1 MNRSTVRLLPQY
13 DCYLLGSRFGRETVV
28 PEIARRRISTY
39 KNGRFEGAVG
49 VPVLLIGGVVSGVWE
64 RQGRGKRV
72 EIHVQPF
79 VRLTPAQRVLLDQ
92 AAERIGSFLGSAV
105 AVSIDP
111 AE

>member
-1 MNRSTVRLLPQY
+1 M
-13 DCYLLGSRFGRETVV
+13 
-28 PEIARRRISTY
+28 ARQRISTF

-49 VPVLLIGGVVSGVWE
+49 VPVLLVDGVVSGVWE
-64 RQGRGKRV
+64 RRRRGKRV

-92 AAERIGSFLGSAV
+92 AVERIGSFLESPV
-105 AVSIDP
+105 AVTIDP